1 MDLNQFTDQDL
12 KDELQR
18 REVARKSQEEMD
30 REARFRLL
38 VEHRDV
44 LLKFVPH
51 SRTSCS
57 DEDPNNGLGSADYGA
72 RCERCALLTLDM
84 TDYISH
90 DVQFGLHVTTV
101 D

>member
-1 MDLNQFTDQDL
+1 MDLNRFTDQDL
-12 KDELQR
+12 KAELQR
-18 REVARKSQEEMD
+18 REEARKID
-30 REARFRLL
+30 EAQARRARIQLL

-72 RCERCALLTLDM
+72 RCERCALLTLCEGDH
-84 TDYISH
+84 YH
-90 DVQFGLHVTTV
+90 YDVQFGLHVTTV